1 MSADKEGIGGE
12 RPDDRLRTG
21 AGTTGDGHPSN
32 GRAYLDDDPPAT
44 TSPTTDAAD
53 PKAPN
58 SVVSGES
65 DGDLPE
71 VEADET
77 EYALAEEEYG
87 RVTMRL
93 VRSGRIERRHAYESY
108 LEWRRHGQQD
118 QLWRTVAGHPD
129 VQPDTVFSMAA
140 EIYAFKRAEISEG
153 RPDQEFVKRTL
164 ASFSAEQQEQ
174 MFLLRLLPFEYEIDP
189 ERGALKLVFAT
200 PDPTKPETLKFTQEL
215 NLEHFDLYYAPPSQ
229 LEPLMIELF
238 PRKNEYLER
247 LAAGEDAFDFG
258 ATFDNADSALVDEE
272 ALDAEINRSNLIN
285 LFEAALLEAVRDGA
299 SDIHIFP
306 KDRAT
311 QFWFRIDGSLQLW
324 HTQDKVHPEAMIAVA
339 KDRCGNI
346 DRFEREAAQDG
357 YIQRMVDHSLI
368 RYRVSVL
375 PIASPDRTI
384 KAESIVIRVLD
395 DRNVFSDLSAIGL
408 LSGALER
415 FHKAIMQPQG
425 MVIMTGPTGSGK
437 STTLVAAIHG
447 VLRPEVNIL
456 TVEDPVEYL
465 IRGVRQIKVGPRL
478 ALEGALRS
486 ILRHDPDI
494 VMVGEM
500 RDRATAELAI
510 KLANTGHLTFSTLH
524 TNDAPSAVSRLYKM
538 GIEPFLIAYAI
549 NLIVAQ
555 RLLRKL
561 CQTCRKVDENPDKVL
576 LRELDFSEQE
586 INEVTFYK
594 AGERP
599 TCSECRGVGYKGR
612 RAIAEALYFSRG
624 IRHLIFGAGQNIDEG
639 AIRDLA
645 IEEGMMTLLA
655 SAREVVKLGE
665 TSVEEVI
672 RVTASDD

>member
-1 MSADKEGIGGE
+1 MSTGRDDTDKGRIDE
-12 RPDDRLRTG
+12 P
-21 AGTTGDGHPSN
+21 AGVGQAGDGHASN
-32 GRAYLDDDPPAT
+32 GRAYLDDE
-44 TSPTTDAAD
+44 SP
-53 PKAPN
+53 
-58 SVVSGES
+58 VVSTPAKVIE
-65 DGDLPE
+65 DEPVETPE
-71 VEADET
+71 VDEST
-77 EYALAEEEYG
+77 YATAEEEYG

-93 VRSGRIERRHAYESY
+93 VRTGKIERKHAYESY
-108 LEWRRHGQQD
+108 LEWRKHGLQD

-129 VQPDTVFSMAA
+129 VDPDLIFSAAA
-140 EIYAFKRAEISEG
+140 EIYAFKRANVGDG
-153 RPDQEFVKRTL
+153 RPDHEFVKRTL
-164 ASFSAEQQEQ
+164 ASFSSEQQEQ

-215 NLEHFDLYYAPPSQ
+215 NLEHFDIYYAPPSQ

-247 LAAGEDAFDFG
+247 LASGEDAFDFG
-258 ATFDNADSALVDEE
+258 ASFDSEDSTLVDED

-299 SDIHIFP
+299 SDVHILP
-306 KDRAT
+306 RDRVT
-311 QFWFRIDGSLQLW
+311 EFWFRIDGALQLW

-357 YIQRMVDHSLI
+357 FIQRMVDHSLI

-395 DRNVFSDLSAIGL
+395 DRNVFSDLGAIGL
-408 LSGALER
+408 LSGALAR
-415 FHKAIMQPQG
+415 FQKAIQQPQG

-465 IRGVRQIKVGPRL
+465 IRGVRQIKLGPRL
-478 ALEGALRS
+478 DLANAMRS

-500 RDRATAELAI
+500 RDQATAELAI

-549 NLIVAQ
+549 NLVVAQ

-561 CQTCRKVDENPDKVL
+561 CTTCRKVDDDPDIVVL
-576 LRELDFSEQE
+576 KELGFSEKE
-586 INEVTFYK
+586 ISETDFYTK
-594 AGERP
+594 GERP
-599 TCSECRGVGYKGR
+599 TCRECNGVGFKGR
-612 RAIAEALYFSRG
+612 RAIAEALHFSRA
-624 IRHLIFGAGQNIDEG
+624 IRHLIFGAGENINED
-639 AIRDLA
+639 AIRDKA
-645 IEEGMMTLLA
+645 IEEGMLTLIA
-655 SAREVVKLGE
+655 SAREVVKFGE
-665 TSVEEVI
+665 TSIEEVI
-672 RVTASDD
+672 RVTAADD